1 MENKDKNIKRS
12 IRIPKE
18 IHRELEEIAENNE
31 ISVNKLII
39 MIIFTFYEN

>member
-1 MENKDKNIKRS
+1 MENKDKKIKRS

-39 MIIFTFYEN
+39 MIMEEYLWG